1 MDSPSARP
9 RHPAGPA
16 GAIATGGADLRQDE
30 RDQGTI
36 AVIGLGY
43 VGLPLAVA
51 DVGELERAVGYRPAT
66 PVKEGVA
73 AFVEWYRDYYR
84 AAADA

>member
-1 MDSPSARP
+1 M
-9 RHPAGPA
+9 
-16 GAIATGGADLRQDE
+16 RQDE